1 MPWEAWVTLV
11 TVIVVLYVLATNRA
25 RPDAVLVTA
34 AIALTTLSA
43 GSGRFPGPDELVRS
57 VGNEGVLT
65 VALLFIVVTGLT
77 ETGGMTVLAGRLFRK
92 PRSVR
97 SAQVR
102 LMVPVAAVSAFLN
115 NTPVVAAFMPV
126 VQDWARKSAIA
137 PSKLFIPLSYAAV
150 LGGCCTLV
158 GTSTT
163 LLIQALLI
171 DAARTD
177 PSTTPMTLFTITP
190 LGAIVAIVGLAFVVV
205 AGSRLLPDR
214 RTPQSDRQ
222 DARRYALEMVVEP
235 GSPIEGNTIEEAGLR
250 HLPGMFLASLERAG
264 QQLVAVGPEQRLL
277 GHDRLE
283 FVGVVDSVVSLR
295 QIRGLSVA
303 DGQVFKLNGPRHDR
317 CLVEAVVSGSCPL
330 VGKTVREGKFRT
342 RYDAAIIAVHRD
354 GERVASKIGDIV
366 LKAGDTL
373 LLETHPKFL
382 KYYRNSR
389 DFFLTSGV
397 DNSAP
402 LRHDKA
408 WLALAILAGLIIVT
422 GLEALTGISIF
433 QGALIAA
440 ALMVLTGCC
449 SIERAR
455 TSVDWSVVIT
465 IAASLVVGRAIAT
478 SGLAQIA
485 AGGMVNAFRFA
496 GPWGVLAGI
505 YLFTLLLTELVT
517 NNAAAVMA
525 FPVAHAAA
533 ASLGVSFMPMV
544 IAIAIAASAGF
555 ATPLGYQ
562 THLMVYGPGG
572 YRFSDFLR
580 IGVPLDLAIMAV
592 TVALCPVIYPF

>member
-1 MPWEAWVTLV
+1 MPWEAWLTLV
-11 TVIVVLYVLATNRA
+11 TVLVTLYVLATNRG
-25 RPDAVLVTA
+25 RPDAVLVSA
-34 AIALTTLSA
+34 AISLTTLSLV
-43 GSGRFPGPDELVRS
+43 SPRFPGADELVRS

-65 VALLFIVVTGLT
+65 VALLFIVVAGLV
-77 ETGGMTVLAGRLFRK
+77 ETGGMTYVAGRLFRR
-92 PRSVR
+92 PRTVR
-97 SAQVR
+97 SAQIR
-102 LMVPVAAVSAFLN
+102 LMLPVATISAFLN

-126 VQDWARKSAIA
+126 VQDWARKASIA

-177 PSTTPMTLFTITP
+177 PAVTPMSLFTITP
-190 LGAIVAIVGLAFVVV
+190 IGIPVAIVGLGFVVI

-222 DARRYALEMVVEP
+222 DARQYALEMVVEP
-235 GSPIEGNTIEEAGLR
+235 GSAIEGNTIEEAGLR
-250 HLPGMFLASLERAG
+250 HLPGMYLASLQRAG
-264 QQLVAVGPEQRLL
+264 EQLVAVGPDQRLL
-277 GHDRLE
+277 GNDRLE

-295 QIRGLSVA
+295 KIRGLSVA
-303 DGQVFKLNGPRHDR
+303 DGQVFKLNGPQHDR
-317 CLVEAVVSGSCPL
+317 CLVEAVVSGACPL
-330 VGKTVREGKFRT
+330 VGKTVRDGQFRT

-366 LKAGDTL
+366 LRPGDTL

-408 WLALAILAGLIIVT
+408 WLALAILAGLILAT

-440 ALMVLTGCC
+440 ALMVLAGCC
-449 SIERAR
+449 SIESAR
-455 TSVDWSVVIT
+455 NSVDWSVVIT

-478 SGLAQIA
+478 TGLAQVA
-485 AGGMVNAFRFA
+485 ASGLVNTFQFA
-496 GPWGVLAGI
+496 GPWGVLVGI
-505 YLFTLLLTELVT
+505 YVFTLLLTEIVT
-517 NNAAAVMA
+517 NNAAAVLA
-525 FPVAHAAA
+525 FPVAQAAA
-533 ASLGVSFMPMV
+533 AALGVSFMPMV

-572 YRFSDFLR
+572 YRFSDFVR
-580 IGVPLDLAIMAV
+580 IGMPLDFAIMLV